1 MRLLLIFALTFT
13 LSAQQTP
20 PYDHPVSGGLHPGMA
35 VYIEGTVPQKATRF
49 VMNFLCGRD
58 ILFHFNPRFP
68 QQHVVLNI
76 CQSGRWGK
84 EEVHKMPFQKGE
96 HFEAIFIVKEA
107 EYQVLVNGSPF
118 CKFKHR
124 IYPQFLKSINF
135 GGNLV
140 LQSMI
145 VVGSKMERT
154 MFFFLDIFL
163 NP

>member
-1 MRLLLIFALTFT
+1 F
-13 LSAQQTP
+13 QTP

-107 EYQVLVNGSPF
+107 EYQVDTRERGSFGTAGAPSFPTPPHKIPRLSGVN
-118 CKFKHR
+118 
-124 IYPQFLKSINF
+124 YEW
-135 GGNLV
+135 V
-140 LQSMI
+140 
-145 VVGSKMERT
+145 
-154 MFFFLDIFL
+154 
-163 NP
+163 